1 MGARMNK
8 EKHFPDIK
16 PIDFVPAFSGLVGK
30 AALTASFA
38 LVWAKELGIQNESF
52 VFENVRLELLVGSL
66 LTLLF
71 SLVWPT
77 AAPAGTLA
85 PLLILVP
92 FMVACGAHPLVFGVL
107 VGVLGLVFV
116 RIGLFQKVSGLSSPY
131 VRTCLTLSFG
141 LSGSALAL
149 GNLFRFFEKILW
161 AAALLLLLLGGLFFI
176 LRKRKKTWL
185 MIPLSAAASL
195 GIPMLFGIFPAVSSK
210 VSPIRIDPSWWWN
223 EMWGIGFGLSM
234 KTLLVTLP
242 FALFAVFLW
251 TIDAAAVETI
261 REAQESTK
269 KVGKIDSSLSFYA
282 AAIRNLAGSILG
294 GAQTASIWRSF
305 LIPLY
310 MVNRPMR
317 VCAVLLGTFGVAAAV
332 TAIPVQLMS
341 YVPLVWS
348 VLLFGIFMP
357 FLVVSLSNLLRMKN
371 GKKSLPAI
379 LFSLAGAMW
388 SPILTWLLSGFFERL
403 FFSQKPGSLSPPQS
417 PDPFQTPV

>member
-1 MGARMNK
+1 MNK

-16 PIDFVPAFSGLVGK
+16 PIDLIPAFSGLIGK
-30 AALTASFA
+30 IALTASFA
-38 LVWAKELGIQNESF
+38 LVWSQELGIQNERF

-71 SLVWPT
+71 TFVWPA

-85 PLLILVP
+85 PLIILVP
-92 FMVACGAHPLVFGVL
+92 FMVASGAHPLVFGVL

-116 RIGLFQKVSGLSSPY
+116 RTGLFQKFSGLSSPY

-141 LSGSALAL
+141 LSGSVLSL
-149 GNLFRFFEKILW
+149 VNLFRFFEKQLW
-161 AAALLLLLLGGLFFI
+161 AAALLLLFLGIVFFFFM
-176 LRKRKKTWL
+176 KRKKIWL
-185 MIPLSAAASL
+185 MIPVSAAASL
-195 GIPMLFGIFPAVSSK
+195 GIPMLFGIFPAVSAH
-210 VSPIRIDPSWWWN
+210 VSPIRFDPSWWWN
-223 EMWGIGFGLSM
+223 EMWGIGFGLSL
-234 KTLLVTLP
+234 KTILITLP

-269 KVGKIDSSLSFYA
+269 NVGEIDSSRSFYA

-317 VCAVLLGTFGVAAAV
+317 VCAVLLGTLGAAAAV

-348 VLLFGIFMP
+348 VLLFGIFIP
-357 FLVVSLSNLLRMKN
+357 FLFVSITNLVKMKN
-371 GKKSLPAI
+371 GKKSLPAL
-379 LFSLAGAMW
+379 LFSVAGAIW
-388 SPILTWLLSGFFERL
+388 SPILTWLLSGIFEHNFLRKKW
-403 FFSQKPGSLSPPQS
+403 FNREK
-417 PDPFQTPV
+417 